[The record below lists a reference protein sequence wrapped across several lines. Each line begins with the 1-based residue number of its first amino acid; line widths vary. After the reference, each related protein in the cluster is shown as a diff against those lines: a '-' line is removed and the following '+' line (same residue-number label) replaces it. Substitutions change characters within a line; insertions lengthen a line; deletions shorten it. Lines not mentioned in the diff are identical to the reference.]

1 MTTIYGGGQQTK
13 LHADGG
19 GEKGGER
26 KKARAR
32 KGEVP
37 GGILEEGDRWT
48 REIIVEGKIGNL
60 S

>member
-19 GEKGGER
+19 GGKGGER

-37 GGILEEGDRWT
+37 GGILEGRDRGT
-48 REIIVEGKIGNL
+48 R
-60 S
+60 